1 MWFIEV
7 NVERITTT
15 GLYPV
20 NTVAYNSGVAGG
32 RYILN
37 ADSFVREKAKIN
49 PAAQNPIYAIKDDFL
64 VKLFPREFIGKY
76 SSPYVLRAASEQNH
90 HLQKLLA
97 TELSTGNIYP
107 QNVSGEVYPHFI
119 PTAKAAQ
126 GIMRHY
132 GKSFSSK
139 DFVTMNKAA
148 LLHDVGKA
156 YIPDTILNKNGKLD
170 DWERKIVDKHAHLGY
185 ETLRSTG
192 VEAPVLELV
201 KNHHT
206 YSNSNEPMVQILQ
219 IADIYS
225 ALKEERPYKASMSDK
240 KALDILRG
248 RAQGG
253 EFEKE
258 YVRALAKSLS

>member
-15 GLYPV
+15 GFRPV
-20 NTVAYNSGVAGG
+20 STVAYNSGAIGG

-37 ADSFVREKAKIN
+37 ADTFVREKSKIN
-49 PAAQNPIYAIKDDFL
+49 PAAQNPIYAIRDDFL
-64 VKLFPREFIGKY
+64 VKLFPREFVGKY
-76 SSPYVLRAASEQNH
+76 SNPYVLKSALGENH
-90 HLQKLLA
+90 DLQKLLA
-97 TELSTGNIYP
+97 AELSASNIYP
-107 QNVSGEVYPHFI
+107 QNVSGEVYPHFV

-126 GIMRHY
+126 GIMKHY
-132 GKSFSSK
+132 GKSFSNK
-139 DFVTMNKAA
+139 DFTTMNKAA

-156 YIPDTILNKNGKLD
+156 YIPDAILNKNGKLD

-185 ETLRSTG
+185 ETLRSAG
-192 VEAPVLELV
+192 VEAPVLKLV